1 MICFF
6 YNNNVERTLRGAII
20 KLFRIIFIQ
29 WALRRNTQKG
39 NVKES
44 IKEVDEKVEMVETE
58 DNQKAGKK
66 RKIERKKETKKGIVT
81 TK

>member
-1 MICFF
+1 M
-6 YNNNVERTLRGAII
+6 
-20 KLFRIIFIQ
+20 FRIIFIQ
-29 WALRRNTQKG
+29 RALRRNTQKG

-44 IKEVDEKVEMVETE
+44 TKEVNEKVEMVETE

-81 TK
+81 AK